1 MPPLFWLDVVAL
13 GISTVIASSLT
24 LMVLG
29 AGPRRMLNL
38 SFALFTLVQAAWAV
52 VSLHMR
58 FALWLERGN
67 PLFLNE
73 LIALF
78 LSLTGPCLLVFTV
91 RYLGRRT
98 RWPDLVAVVGVAA
111 IAVLCVPLF
120 RHELVL
126 NPRLDVNGTALTEF
140 GIWGGVLVPLP
151 LLYLIWP
158 LVLFWQERHRTGE
171 PYLAL
176 GVLIL
181 VVGFIVG
188 PILEIRVPITSITNT
203 LSVVIIGYGVVS
215 RQLFNPLREKTAE
228 LQRQVAE
235 RKRAEAERERLLTEL
250 EYRSTQLKTAA
261 EVSKSASMILDPD
274 ELIRQVVELIQQR
287 FSFYY
292 VGLFLVDEAGEWA
305 VLRSGT
311 GQAGQRMLQAG
322 HKLAVGGGSMIGQ
335 CVANAQARIALDVG
349 KEAIRFDNPYLPDT
363 HSEMALPLI
372 SRGRWCIGAL
382 TVQSANEAAFSAGD
396 IAVLQ
401 TMADHLAIA
410 IENARLY
417 ERVQLN
423 AVELEERVAE
433 RTAELSTVNKELEAF
448 AYSVSH
454 DLRAPLRSIDGFSQA
469 LLRDGAGELTATGQD
484 YLRRVR
490 AASQRMGQLIDD
502 LLNLSRLMQTEMRHG
517 AVDLSA
523 LAQAIATEL
532 QQHEPERQVEF
543 EIAEGVVAHGD
554 ARLLRVVLEN
564 LLGNAWKF
572 TSKHPSARI
581 EFGVTQVEDTPAY
594 FVRDDGTGFDMACA
608 DKLFGAFQRL
618 HDRSE
623 FEGSGIGLATV
634 QRIIHRHGGR
644 TWAEG
649 EVEQGA
655 TFYFTLPAGEREMA

>member
-29 AGPRRMLNL
+29 AGPRRTLNL

-58 FALWLERGN
+58 LALWLERGN
-67 PLFLNE
+67 PLLLNE

-78 LSLTGPCLLVFTV
+78 LCLAGPCLLMFTV

-98 RWPDLVAVVGVAA
+98 RWPDLVAVLGVAA

-120 RHELVL
+120 RHELVF
-126 NPRLDVNGTALTEF
+126 NPRLDANGTALSDL
-140 GIWGGVLVPLP
+140 GIWGVLLTPLP
-151 LLYLIWP
+151 LFYLIWP
-158 LVLFWQERHRTGE
+158 LVLFWQERRRTGE

-176 GVLIL
+176 SVLIL
-181 VVGFIVG
+181 LVGFIVG
-188 PILEIRVPITSITNT
+188 PILEIRVPVTSITNT
-203 LSVVIIGYGVVS
+203 LSVVIMGYGVVS

-235 RKRAEAERERLLTEL
+235 RKRAEAERERLLAEL

-261 EVSKSASMILDPD
+261 EVSKSTSMILDPD
-274 ELIRQVVELIQQR
+274 ELMGQAVELIQQR

-311 GQAGQRMLQAG
+311 GQAGQRMLEVG
-322 HKLAVGGGSMIGQ
+322 HKLAVGGDSTIGQ

-349 KEAIRFDNPYLPDT
+349 KEAIRFDNPYLPET
-363 HSEMALPLI
+363 RSEMALPLT

-382 TVQSANEAAFSAGD
+382 TVQSADEAAFSTRD

-417 ERVQLN
+417 EQVQLN

-433 RTAELSTVNKELEAF
+433 RTAELIAVNKELEAF

-454 DLRAPLRSIDGFSQA
+454 DLRAPLRSIDGFSRA
-469 LLRDGAGELTATGQD
+469 LLKDSAGRLTATGQD

-517 AVDLSA
+517 VVDLSA

-543 EIAEGVVAHGD
+543 GIAEGVVANGD

-564 LLGNAWKF
+564 LMGNAWKF
-572 TSKHPSARI
+572 TSKHSSARI
-581 EFGVTQVEDTPAY
+581 EFGVTQIEGAPAY

-618 HDRSE
+618 HDRGE

-649 EVEQGA
+649 EVERGA
-655 TFYFTLPAGEREMA
+655 TFYFTLPTREREMG